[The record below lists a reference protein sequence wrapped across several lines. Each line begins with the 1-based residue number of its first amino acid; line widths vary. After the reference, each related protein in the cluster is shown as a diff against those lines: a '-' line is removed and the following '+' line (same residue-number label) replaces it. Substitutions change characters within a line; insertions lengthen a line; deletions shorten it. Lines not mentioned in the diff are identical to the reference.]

1 MVGHGSVPA
10 VYNNSSQTRTIEWA
24 TAVVEFKVT
33 TEGLD
38 GWRRRVN
45 TYAR

>member
-1 MVGHGSVPA
+1 MVDLGSVLA

-33 TEGLD
+33 TEGLLFD
-38 GWRRRVN
+38 GKV
-45 TYAR
+45 A